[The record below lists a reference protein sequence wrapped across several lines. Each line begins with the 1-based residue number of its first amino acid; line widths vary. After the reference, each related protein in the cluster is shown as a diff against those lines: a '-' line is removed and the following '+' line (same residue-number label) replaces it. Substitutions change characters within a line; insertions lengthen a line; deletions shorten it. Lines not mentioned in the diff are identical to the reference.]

1 MDVYFNA
8 GFGLVLVLPE
18 RSVESLLKINLYCNC
33 TPGALIL
40 KHLTAALVPAVNA
53 TSLLAI
59 HSPFYLFGR
68 DMIWRG
74 DHCLTSQT
82 SHHCS
87 ILW

>member
-1 MDVYFNA
+1 MDVYFIT
-8 GFGLVLVLPE
+8 GLGLVLVLPE
-18 RSVESLLKINLYCNC
+18 MSVESLLKIKLYCNR
-33 TPGALIL
+33 TPGVSIL
-40 KHLTAALVPAVNA
+40 KDLTAALVPTVNA

-74 DHCLTSQT
+74 DHCLTFQT
-82 SHHCS
+82 SHRRS